1 MSTPNKPPVA
11 GKRTI
16 QATVGAA
23 CAAALIT
30 CVPKFEGTVLRG
42 YKDPIGIVTA
52 CTGHTQ
58 SAVLGRPY
66 TEAQCA
72 QFLNDDLVQHADG
85 VAACVNAPMT
95 YYQRAAFISFA
106 FNVGTAK
113 FCGSTMAK
121 LANADNMPAAC
132 AQLSRWV
139 YAGTP
144 AKPLPG
150 LVTRRA
156 YERQLCEG
164 KMQ

>member
-1 MSTPNKPPVA
+1 MQANRRS
-11 GKRTI
+11 I

-52 CTGHTQ
+52 CTGHTAT
-58 SAVLGRPY
+58 AVLGRPY
-66 TEAQCA
+66 TPAECA
-72 QFLNDDLVQHADG
+72 QFLNDDLVRHADD
-85 VAACVNAPMT
+85 VSACVKAPLT
-95 YYQRAAFISFA
+95 YYQRAAFISFD
-106 FNVGTAK
+106 FNTGK
-113 FCGSTMAK
+113 FCGSTMAR
-121 LANADNMPAAC
+121 LANAGDMPAAC
-132 AQLSRWV
+132 AQLSRWI

-144 AKPLPG
+144 SKVLPG

>member
-1 MSTPNKPPVA
+1 MSTPNKPP

-52 CTGHTQ
+52 CTGHAAT
-58 SAVLGRPY
+58 AVLGRPY
-66 TEAQCA
+66 TPQQCA
-72 QFLNDDLVQHADG
+72 DFLNDDLVAHADG
-85 VAACVNAPMT
+85 IAACVKAPLT

-106 FNVGTAK
+106 FNVGDAK
-113 FCGSTMAK
+113 FCGSTMAR
-121 LANADNMPAAC
+121 LANAGAFPAAC

-139 YAGTP
+139 YAGQP
-144 AKPLPG
+144 PKALPG

>member
-72 QFLNDDLVQHADG
+72 AFLNDDLVHHADG
-85 VAACVNAPMT
+85 VAKCVRVPLT
-95 YYQRAAFISFA
+95 YYQRAAFISFD
-106 FNVGTAK
+106 FNTGK

-121 LANADNMPAAC
+121 LANANDMPAAC
-132 AQLSRWV
+132 AQLSRWI